1 MEKEDAKQQMSLLEQ
16 MEELLLQYQQ
26 LTEEMLT
33 EMEQDGQSKK

>member
-1 MEKEDAKQQMSLLEQ
+1 MEKEEAQQQTNLLEQ

-33 EMEQDGQSKK
+33 EMEQDEQSKK

>member
-1 MEKEDAKQQMSLLEQ
+1 MEKEEAKQQTSLLEQ

-33 EMEQDGQSKK
+33 EMEQNGQSKK